1 MNAIDWSRTQAFAS
15 PVQGVRLNLKGRE
28 RLGSVE
34 PADAPA
40 LARAITERFMQL
52 RADDGSEITDRVWSA
67 ADAYH
72 GDWQEGAS
80 DLLPVLRGHRWDLD
94 VELFHRDP
102 FSNHTG
108 LPRGVHHIDGIVSLS
123 GPGAAPSASLDNAR
137 VEDIAPT
144 LMHLGGLSVPE
155 GLDGRALTEG
165 LLPAWTRSHPV
176 REAPAV
182 EASGSSEAS
191 PYSAEEETQIEEALR
206 GLGYL

>member
-1 MNAIDWSRTQAFAS
+1 VAH
-15 PVQGVRLNLKGRE
+15 
-28 RLGSVE
+28 
-34 PADAPA
+34 
-40 LARAITERFMQL
+40 AITESFMQL
-52 RADDGSEITDRVWSA
+52 RADDGGEVTDRVWSA
-67 ADAYH
+67 AEAYH
-72 GDWQEGAS
+72 GDSQDDAS

-102 FSNHTG
+102 FSDHSS
-108 LPRGVHHIDGIVSLS
+108 LPRGVHHIDGIVALA
-123 GPGAAPSASLDNAR
+123 GPGAAPSATLDNAR

-176 REAPAV
+176 SVAAAV
-182 EASGSSEAS
+182 EASGGSEVS
-191 PYSAEEETQIEEALR
+191 PYSAEEEAQIEEALR